1 MQSVMIN
8 FDATP
13 QEEERKVSIGCE
25 NALLHN
31 VRIQFAILEDLSV
44 LIHPCIFL
52 CSEPFHPPF
61 FNLGLSVK
69 SY

>member
-13 QEEERKVSIGCE
+13 QEEEKKVSIGCE

-31 VRIQFAILEDLSV
+31 VRIQFAIL
-44 LIHPCIFL
+44 
-52 CSEPFHPPF
+52 
-61 FNLGLSVK
+61 
-69 SY
+69 